1 MSGAAL
7 PAHRTRYHRNPLR
20 LRTLLVPTALLCAPL
35 AAFAQFDGTLRM
47 FQGSNQI
54 EGVLQKVVIVSRHGV
69 RTPTA
74 PPVELAMWAADPWP
88 TWSEPAASLT
98 PRGAQ
103 LATLMGRYYREYAGL
118 HGALP
123 AAGCPAAGSV
133 YVYADSLQRTQ
144 ATAQALIDGFAGN
157 CGLTYR
163 SRGGTAPDPLF
174 HPLAAGV
181 CKIDPMTAQTRVL
194 ERSAG
199 DLNRATRDLKPS
211 FAALQSVLGCCK
223 PALCTAFGRGEKCEL
238 ADLPTA
244 LSPSPE
250 GTGLSLVGALAIAST
265 TSELLLLEYADGL
278 PPPQVGWGRA
288 TPSIL
293 REALR
298 LHTEQY
304 DLMQRTPYLA
314 RKMGSALLSKAA
326 AAVTSAR
333 QLGFGTPDPAVRD
346 AKFVAYVGHDTNIWN
361 LAGMLD
367 VSWLQPGYQRNQ
379 TPPAG
384 ALMFEVREVPN
395 GKLHV
400 YTSYVAQSMEQ
411 MRNATPLT
419 GDVQPL
425 KSPLRLPGCST
436 NATGFP
442 CTLEEFAIAVRNTLD
457 RDCME

>member
-1 MSGAAL
+1 MRICVLILVAVIAAPL
-7 PAHRTRYHRNPLR
+7 PALAQSDGLQR
-20 LRTLLVPTALLCAPL
+20 LFP
-35 AAFAQFDGTLRM
+35 
-47 FQGSNQI
+47 GSSQI

-74 PPVELAMWAADPWP
+74 PAAELALWSAEPWP
-88 TWSEPAASLT
+88 TWNEPVASLT
-98 PRGAQ
+98 PRGAE
-103 LATLMGRYYREYAGL
+103 LARLMGRYYREYAGL
-118 HGALP
+118 YGALP
-123 AAGCPAAGSV
+123 AAGCPAAGTV
-133 YVYADSLQRTQ
+133 YVYADSMQRTQ

-163 SRGGTAPDPLF
+163 SRGGAGPDPLF

-211 FAALQSVLGCCK
+211 FAALQSVLDCCK
-223 PALCTAFGRGEKCEL
+223 PALCLAFGRGEKCQL

-244 LSPSPE
+244 LSPLPE
-250 GTGLSLVGALAIAST
+250 GSGLSLVGALAIAST

-288 TPSIL
+288 TPPIL
-293 REALR
+293 HDALR

-304 DLMQRTPYLA
+304 DLLQRTPYLA

-326 AAVTSAR
+326 GAVTSAR
-333 QLGFGTPDPAVRD
+333 QLGFGAPDPAVRD

-367 VSWLQPGYQRNQ
+367 VSWLQAGYQRNQ

-395 GKLHV
+395 GKLYV
-400 YTSYVAQSMEQ
+400 YTSYVAQSVEQ

-425 KSPLRLPGCST
+425 RSPLRLPGCST
-436 NATGFP
+436 SASGFP

-457 RDCME
+457 RDCIE

>member
-1 MSGAAL
+1 MRMPCLLLLALGATPL
-7 PAHRTRYHRNPLR
+7 PAG
-20 LRTLLVPTALLCAPL
+20 
-35 AAFAQFDGTLRM
+35 AQFDGVQRL
-47 FQGSNQI
+47 FSGSAQV
-54 EGVLQKVVIVSRHGV
+54 EGVLQKMVIVSRHGV

-74 PPVELAMWAADPWP
+74 AGAELAMWAARPWP
-88 TWSEPAASLT
+88 QWSEPAAALT
-98 PRGAQ
+98 PRGVQ
-103 LATLMGRYYREYAGL
+103 LATLMGRYYREYAGVQ
-118 HGALP
+118 GALP

-163 SRGGTAPDPLF
+163 SRGGATPDPLF

-181 CKIDPMTAQTRVL
+181 CKLDPMTAQTRVL
-194 ERSAG
+194 ERTAG
-199 DLNRATRDLKPS
+199 DLNRSTRDLKSS
-211 FAALQSVLGCCK
+211 FAALQSVLDCCK
-223 PALCTAFGRGEKCEL
+223 PALCAAFGRGEKCEL

-244 LSPSPE
+244 MSPLPE
-250 GTGLSLVGALAIAST
+250 GTGLSVVGALAIAST

-278 PPPQVGWGRA
+278 PPGEVGWGRV

-293 REALR
+293 RDALR

-304 DLMQRTPYLA
+304 DLLQRTPYLA

-333 QLGFGTPDPAVRD
+333 QLGFGASDPAVRE

-361 LAGMLD
+361 LAGMMD
-367 VSWLQPGYQRNQ
+367 VSWLLPGYQRNQ

-384 ALMFEVREVPN
+384 ALVFEVREAPDH
-395 GKLHV
+395 KLYV
-400 YTSYVAQSMEQ
+400 YTSYVTQSLEQ

-425 KSPLRLPGCST
+425 KAPLRLPGCST
-436 NATGFP
+436 NAVGFP
-442 CTLEEFAIAVRNTLD
+442 CTIEEFAIAIRNSLD
-457 RDCME
+457 RDCIE